1 MNVLPLPCLQ
11 LTNRKRCYSH
21 HNKLWASVSRGREGG
36 GGGGG
41 SVNYLG
47 KIDRSML
54 HRNFLRCD
62 VQLSYDDKR
71 FISMVII
78 IGLNRLDITV
88 FVWMSNKIFIKHR
101 F

>member
-11 LTNRKRCYSH
+11 LKNRKRCYSH
-21 HNKLWASVSRGREGG
+21 QNKLWASISDGKGG
-36 GGGGG
+36 GKG

-47 KIDRSML
+47 IIDRSML
-54 HRNFLRCD
+54 HQNFLRCN
-62 VQLSYDDKR
+62 VQLSYEDKR

-88 FVWMSNKIFIKHR
+88 LVWKSDVK
-101 F
+101 